1 MFISDKF
8 IFNGVH
14 SDDMGVA
21 LISFE
26 SNILNRYGLN
36 FNRGIS
42 LDNGGRDMSHFVQD
56 SDNIEEIELNIAL
69 IDSEFMPI
77 AWDDETIM
85 HITSWLITD
94 SFVEFISE
102 DNIDLT
108 YYLKTTKIVKHF
120 NHKKEGYLQ
129 VTLQPFSNYAYIKYS
144 ENYTFNNP
152 DSFTIKNL
160 SNLNEMYKPI
170 LQIKNLG
177 DTSNVIVIENTSLGS
192 EPFII
197 EGLSHNEVVRVDSL
211 LGTVYNDRNENLL
224 MKCNRKWL
232 TLIKNENVIN
242 VSGNVEID
250 IKCQFPVI
258 L

>member
-14 SDDMGVA
+14 SDEMGVA
-21 LISFE
+21 LITF
-26 SNILNRYGLN
+26 NTNVLNTYGLN
-36 FNRGIS
+36 FNSKVS
-42 LDNGGRDMSHFVQD
+42 LNKGGKDMSHFVQAED
-56 SDNIEEIELNIAL
+56 DIEEIELNIAL
-69 IDSEFMPI
+69 VNSEYMPI
-77 AWDDETIM
+77 VWDDETIM
-85 HITSWLITD
+85 HITGWLTTD

-120 NHKKEGYLQ
+120 NHNKEGYLQ
-129 VTLQPFSNYAYIKYS
+129 VTLQPFSNCAYIKYS
-144 ENYTFNNP
+144 KEYTFDNP
-152 DSFTIKNL
+152 NSFIIENI

-177 DTSNVIVIENTSLGS
+177 DASNIITIENTTVES

-197 EGLSHNEVVRVDSL
+197 QGLDHNEVVQVDSL
-211 LGTVYNDRNENLL
+211 LGTVYNEKNENLL

-232 TLIKNENVIN
+232 KLTKGKNVIN
-242 VSGNVEID
+242 VSGNVEVD